1 MTEEENDLIV
11 HALSIAIS
19 RKKLDIRRKQRMLFK
34 ANDMYE
40 QSVICKSIEILNDK
54 IVKFEKLK
62 RKIRN

>member
-1 MTEEENDLIV
+1 MTKEENDLIA

-62 RKIRN
+62 IKIRN

>member
-19 RKKLDIRRKQRMLFK
+19 RKKLNIRRKERMLLK